1 MARLFKSSEAKRLEL
16 PGRISLEPIS
26 GETGSRI
33 TLRIVEIPLAKPGDK
48 PRGPHLHDGFEECI
62 YVLQGTGRT
71 VSESGDIPIGPGDMV
86 LIPAN
91 EKHMTNNVGSEP
103 LVLLCF
109 FAVPDVGARTTEFAR
124 F

>member
-1 MARLFKSSEAKRLEL
+1 SAPRAPELRGAIPLDPIPGEA
-16 PGRISLEPIS
+16 
-26 GETGSRI
+26 GSRI
-33 TLRIVEIPLAKPGDK
+33 TSRTAETPPAKPGDT

-62 YVLQGTGRT
+62 YVLRGTGRT
-71 VSESGDIPIGPGDMV
+71 VSESGDIRIEPGDTV

-103 LVLLCF
+103 LILLCF
-109 FAVPDVGARTTEFAR
+109 FPAPDVSARTTEFPR